1 MNANFFPRFLTLFL
15 ALPLCAAD
23 GRNTTIVL
31 ISNEAEYQS
40 SNTLPA
46 FKRYLETNFSF
57 HCIYLQGKATNDIP
71 GLEAL
76 EKADLMVLFARRMTL
91 PPDQLD
97 KFQNYFNSGKPLV
110 GLRTASHAF
119 QNWLAFDR
127 EVLGGNYHNH
137 LGNRLVATARKNP
150 ETANHPILK
159 DVAGEFVTGGS
170 LYRTSPLA
178 PGTTLLLTGSVPDHA
193 PEPMAWTHS
202 HKGARVFYTS
212 LGHPKDFENA
222 SFRQMLVNSI
232 FWGLNRPASSNSASE
247 P

>member
-1 MNANFFPRFLTLFL
+1 MNAHRFSWFLTLLL
-15 ALPLCAAD
+15 ALPLRAAD
-23 GRNTTIVL
+23 ERKATIVL

-46 FKRYLETNFSF
+46 FKRYLETNFAF
-57 HCIYLQGKATNDIP
+57 HCVYLQGEATNDIP

-91 PPDQLD
+91 PPEQLNR
-97 KFQNYFNSGKPLV
+97 FQNYFNSGKPLI

-150 ETANHPILK
+150 EAASHPILK
-159 DVAGEFVTGGS
+159 HVAAEFVTGGS
-170 LYRTSPLA
+170 LYKTSPLA
-178 PGTTLLLTGSVPDHA
+178 PGTTLLLTGTVPDA
-193 PEPMAWTHS
+193 EPEPMAWTHS

-212 LGHPKDFENA
+212 LGHPKDFENT

-232 FWGLNRPASSNSASE
+232 FWGLNRPAPSNSSAE